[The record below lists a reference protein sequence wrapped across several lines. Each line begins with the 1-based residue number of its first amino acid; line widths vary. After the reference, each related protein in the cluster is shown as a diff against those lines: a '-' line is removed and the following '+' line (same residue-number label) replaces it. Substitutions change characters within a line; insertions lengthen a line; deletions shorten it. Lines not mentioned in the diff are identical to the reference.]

1 MEDTSEGLM
10 ALFDH
15 TSQVSWHFILFLPGA
30 IFKTDLLTSYF
41 LLYTVETK
49 DLFNVTPRGIFR
61 FINFD
66 KNQSGLK
73 FAKVTEYFK
82 TTKKDRNGTW
92 TDWAKHSLTP
102 SSSRHTNLHCTAFRL
117 LQKERA
123 ATSQILQLNCRL
135 FAEWNFFNP
144 WLIMRVQRISIGKS
158 CEKRLR
164 KNAKKKNK

>member
-41 LLYTVETK
+41 LLYTVEIK

-73 FAKVTEYFK
+73 FAKVTEYF
-82 TTKKDRNGTW
+82 
-92 TDWAKHSLTP
+92 
-102 SSSRHTNLHCTAFRL
+102 TN
-117 LQKERA
+117 
-123 ATSQILQLNCRL
+123 
-135 FAEWNFFNP
+135 
-144 WLIMRVQRISIGKS
+144 
-158 CEKRLR
+158 KRC
-164 KNAKKKNK
+164 

>member
-1 MEDTSEGLM
+1 MGVSLKTARIRFFFMEDTSEGLM

-41 LLYTVETK
+41 LLYTVEIK

-73 FAKVTEYFK
+73 FAKVTEYF
-82 TTKKDRNGTW
+82 
-92 TDWAKHSLTP
+92 
-102 SSSRHTNLHCTAFRL
+102 TN
-117 LQKERA
+117 
-123 ATSQILQLNCRL
+123 
-135 FAEWNFFNP
+135 
-144 WLIMRVQRISIGKS
+144 
-158 CEKRLR
+158 KRC
-164 KNAKKKNK
+164 